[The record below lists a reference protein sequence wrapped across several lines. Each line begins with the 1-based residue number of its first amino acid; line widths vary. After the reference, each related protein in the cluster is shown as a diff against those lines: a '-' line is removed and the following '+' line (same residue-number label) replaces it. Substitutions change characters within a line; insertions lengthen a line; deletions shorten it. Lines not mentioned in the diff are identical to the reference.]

1 VTGDWR
7 RQHSEELHGLYWVT
21 RWAGMCFLGK
31 PEGKGNLEDLAVDG
45 SVIILLYN
53 DALSGL
59 LLQ

>member
-1 VTGDWR
+1 
-7 RQHSEELHGLYWVT
+7 
-21 RWAGMCFLGK
+21 MCFLGK